1 MCIVFIEDSFEKMLI
16 KVVNRK
22 DFEEK
27 WRSKMT
33 ELLRKQTIK
42 TQHEDPT
49 PHHKTAS
56 ETKDNGGNAK
66 MDTVLEQVGLMMR
79 KVNNIETLIKNPLAK
94 LDI

>member
-1 MCIVFIEDSFEKMLI
+1 MCIVFIEDSFGQKLM

-33 ELLRKQTIK
+33 EVFKKQAIK

-49 PHHKTAS
+49 RHHKTAS
-56 ETKDNGGNAK
+56 ETNDNGGNAK
-66 MDTVLEQVGLMMR
+66 IDTVLEQVGLMMR
-79 KVNNIETLIKNPLAK
+79 KVINIETLIKNPLAK